1 MAKTSMTLKEEAII
15 KKLYFTLILVM
26 FMFSTGFFSLAS
38 AQHLTWVTDDTPG
51 DPYIIGGGNNFNKG
65 LPGIE
70 IEIYREVAK
79 QLNLDITFK
88 RMPWKRCL
96 KLIEYNK
103 VQGVFP
109 ASFKE
114 KRMEIG
120 VYPRKDGQVDTSRKT
135 RNSTYYLYKIKHSSI
150 SFNGSAFENLN
161 GMIGAPLGWAIVDDL
176 KKLQVEVKELPIHE
190 NSLNILM
197 RKGIDGFVCL
207 GTVFDAYI
215 DRNPSKYKDI
225 VKVSPPIWD
234 KPYYLIQSHA
244 FVEANTELTQK
255 IWDTIRAIKE
265 SEAFSDIVNKYLE

>member
-1 MAKTSMTLKEEAII
+1 M

-26 FMFSTGFFSLAS
+26 FSAVFFFLAS
-38 AQHLTWVTDDTPG
+38 AEPLIWVTDDTPG
-51 DPYIIGGGNNFNKG
+51 DPYIIGGGTNFNTD

-114 KRMEIG
+114 KRMKIG
-120 VYPRKDGQVDTSRKT
+120 VYPMKDGHVDTTHKT
-135 RNSTYYLYKIKHSSI
+135 RNNSYYLYKMKSNPI
-150 SFNGSAFENLN
+150 SFNGNAFENVG

-176 KKLQVEVKELPIHE
+176 KKLQIEVKELPPHE
-190 NSLNILM
+190 NSLDILV
-197 RKGIDGFVCL
+197 RKGINGFVSL
-207 GTVFDAYI
+207 ETVFDAYI
-215 DRNPSKYKDI
+215 KHNPTKYKDI
-225 VKVSPPIWD
+225 VKVSQPIWE

-244 FVEANTELTQK
+244 FVNANPDLSRK
-255 IWDTIRAIKE
+255 IWDTILAIKE
-265 SEAFSDIVNKYLE
+265 SERYNSIVDKYLQ

>member
-1 MAKTSMTLKEEAII
+1 M
-15 KKLYFTLILVM
+15 KKLYLTLILVM
-26 FMFSTGFFSLAS
+26 FSAVLFTLAS
-38 AQHLTWVTDDTPG
+38 AESLIWVTDNTPG
-51 DPYIIGGGNNFNKG
+51 DPYIIGGGTHFNTD

-114 KRMEIG
+114 KRMKIG
-120 VYPRKDGQVDTSRKT
+120 VYPMKDGQVDDTRKT
-135 RNSTYYLYKIKHSSI
+135 RNNTYCLYKIKSSLI
-150 SFNGSAFENLN
+150 SFNGSAFENVN

-176 KKLQVEVKELPIHE
+176 KKLQIEIKELPIHE
-190 NSLNILM
+190 NSLDILM

-207 GTVFDAYI
+207 GSVFDGYI
-215 DRNPSKYKDI
+215 KRNPTKYKDI
-225 VKVSPPIWD
+225 VKVSPPIWE

-244 FVEANTELTQK
+244 FVEANPELARK
-255 IWDTIRAIKE
+255 IWDTILAIKE
-265 SEAFSDIVNKYLE
+265 SEAFSNIVDKYLE

>member
-1 MAKTSMTLKEEAII
+1 M
-15 KKLYFTLILVM
+15 KKLFLTLILVM
-26 FMFSTGFFSLAS
+26 FSAVSFSLAS
-38 AQHLTWVTDDTPG
+38 AEPLVWVTDDTPG
-51 DPYIIGGGNNFNKG
+51 DPYIIGGGTNFNPD

-79 QLNLDITFK
+79 QLNLDVTFK

-120 VYPRKDGQVDTSRKT
+120 AYPMKDGQVDPTRRT
-135 RNSTYYLYKIKHSSI
+135 RNNTYYLYKIKSSSI
-150 SFNGSAFENLN
+150 SFNGSAFENVN

-176 KKLQVEVKELPIHE
+176 KKFQIEVKELPIHE
-190 NSLNILM
+190 NSLDILM
-197 RKGIDGFVCL
+197 RKSIDGFVCL
-207 GTVFDAYI
+207 GTVFDGYI
-215 DRNPSKYKDI
+215 KRNPTKYQDI
-225 VKVSPPIWD
+225 VKVPLPIWE

-244 FVEANTELTQK
+244 FVEANPELARK
-255 IWDTIRAIKE
+255 IWDTILSIKE
-265 SEAFSDIVNKYLE
+265 SEAFSDIVDKYLE